1 MEPQPKIPTIK
12 RQQQS
17 IGQNKMDAL
26 VILDDFVLE
35 DLHEVLVRNGLYLPQ
50 KCHW

>member
-1 MEPQPKIPTIK
+1 MEKKAPTSK
-12 RQQQS
+12 RQQPPSAQS
-17 IGQNKMDAL
+17 NMDAF
-26 VILDDFVLE
+26 VILDDFVLD

>member
-1 MEPQPKIPTIK
+1 MEKKAPAIK
-12 RQQQS
+12 RNTQLSSQS
-17 IGQNKMDAL
+17 KMDAL